1 MSGAT
6 RFSFD
11 PTEFAGRRALVTGG
25 TKQFL
30 SGMLKQGSGVIVHI
44 SSIRLEALT

>member
-11 PTEFAGRRALVTGG
+11 PTEFAGRRAHVTGG
-25 TKQFL
+25 AKRMGNSCQ
-30 SGMLKQGSGVIVHI
+30 
-44 SSIRLEALT
+44 EC